1 MAGRRPKAPEERR
14 TKVCYIRLTEAEW
27 RKIQSDAI
35 DAGLPF
41 ATYVRS
47 RALGIKP
54 RVKPQRDKVMDALL
68 YELTSMATNLG
79 QLVEATGDET
89 YGPWANYVGGELVNR
104 VTDRF
109 DLAPLIER

>member
-41 ATYVRS
+41 EQA
-47 RALGIKP
+47 
-54 RVKPQRDKVMDALL
+54 
-68 YELTSMATNLG
+68 
-79 QLVEATGDET
+79 
-89 YGPWANYVGGELVNR
+89 
-104 VTDRF
+104 
-109 DLAPLIER
+109 